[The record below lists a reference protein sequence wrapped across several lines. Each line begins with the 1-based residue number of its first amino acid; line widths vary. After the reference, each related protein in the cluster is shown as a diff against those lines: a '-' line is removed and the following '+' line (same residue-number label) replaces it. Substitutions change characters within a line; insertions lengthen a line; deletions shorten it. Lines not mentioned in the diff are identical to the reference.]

1 MEITD
6 WAKDILHKSQEAA
19 VRFNPDAKI
28 RLTET
33 GAGVEAQLAPEPAS
47 GDQPVELGDMTLYV
61 EAGLDG
67 MVDVQEP
74 HDQLVLRPAGS
85 TPNTPEH

>member
-28 RLTET
+28 RLTKT
-33 GAGVEAQLAPEPAS
+33 RAGVEAQLAPEPAS
-47 GDQPVELGDMTLYV
+47 GDQLVELEDMTLYV

-74 HDQLVLRPAGS
+74 HDQLVLRPADS